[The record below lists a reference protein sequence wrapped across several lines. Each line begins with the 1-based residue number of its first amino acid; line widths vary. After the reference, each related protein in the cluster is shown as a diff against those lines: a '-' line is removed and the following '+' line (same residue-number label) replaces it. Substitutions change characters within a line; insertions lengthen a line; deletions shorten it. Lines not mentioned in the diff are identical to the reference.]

1 MERLHCTCVRVDGTG
16 VLLCGRPAGGKSDLA
31 LRLIDGGGVLV
42 ADDYTEVEARDG
54 RLFGHAPETIRGLL
68 EVRGIGVVKLDFAD
82 EAAIGLIIELVPGG
96 ENIERLPDPAARDV
110 QGVALPLF
118 RLSPFEASAISK
130 VRLAV
135 RITDGSVKCVP

>member
-1 MERLHCTCVRVDGTG
+1 MERLHCTCVQVDGTG

-135 RITDGSVKCVP
+135 RIADGSAKRIP